1 VLYYNMY
8 MKQRFMTSTTCKNAY
23 TNLFSLWPEHRRC
36 WHEHLRSSCV
46 HCMLMLMVDT
56 LSTCSDMNIHLYDS
70 PEHFMKLLMSFD
82 AWNRYFVDNIKGWSC
97 SHPFPVVRL
106 SHGSAA
112 ALIRWGGWSSYQ
124 HMYHLS
130 LTLTVQTT
138 VKSVDF
144 WWSCTQK

>member
-1 VLYYNMY
+1 MY

-82 AWNRYFVDNIKGWSC
+82 AWNRYFVDNIKFDF
-97 SHPFPVVRL
+97 HMVVQ
-106 SHGSAA
+106 
-112 ALIRWGGWSSYQ
+112 Q
-124 HMYHLS
+124 H
-130 LTLTVQTT
+130 
-138 VKSVDF
+138 
-144 WWSCTQK
+144 